1 MLKIKYRKQP
11 GAMIFADDRNFYE
24 VLDSLRDELVL
35 INFLHDGKDFE
46 KQLNLLLKT
55 QQEYRYAFN
64 VIIVSKAV
72 SENISRD
79 FNVIGTPTIVV
90 VQNGR
95 QIDRFL
101 GSMEAGELEEILQKA
116 MAAIELTK

>member
-1 MLKIKYRKQP
+1 
-11 GAMIFADDRNFYE
+11 MIFADDRNFYE